1 MLLSVY
7 VHQQIPTLQSDCAQQ
22 AALRGDEV
30 TQDMVTVPVTLLR
43 CSEVEY
49 CDNSSHT
56 AILKLEAA
64 SEQSSETSVEVADA
78 LEGNV
83 QIPALL
89 EGVQCEMKQDE
100 WRQSNSSKNLN
111 AQFLL
116 PMEDM
121 LENEGECEIQQ
132 SACGTG
138 NELLEVS
145 ETSEV
150 MEVHLEDL
158 ALRSKPSDQCVN
170 ATAPSEVPILQKYGD
185 EQPRGALVTQMEAGT
200 EMELDAYTQLETVI
214 VADLFDAPIIHPVAT
229 ETISREHR
237 STLCFIFPV
246 PEFDVQGFKSCT
258 EHVDAEFILHYH
270 VCFLQMW
277 CQVHLPLV
285 SKWTSDTWVVV
296 AS

>member
-1 MLLSVY
+1 MLLSVD
-7 VHQQIPTLQSDCAQQ
+7 VHQQIPTLQSVCAQQ
-22 AALRGDEV
+22 AALRGEEV
-30 TQDMVTVPVTLLR
+30 TQAMDTKPEAATLR
-43 CSEVEY
+43 CPKVEC

-56 AILKLEAA
+56 VILELEGAH
-64 SEQSSETSVEVADA
+64 EQPSETSVEVADA

-89 EGVQCEMKQDE
+89 EGVHCEMEQDE
-100 WRQSNSSKNLN
+100 WRQSNSSKNVN
-111 AQFLL
+111 AQFLP

-121 LENEGECEIQQ
+121 LENEGEFEIQQ

-150 MEVHLEDL
+150 MEVHLKDL
-158 ALRSKPSDQCVN
+158 ALKSEPSDVCLNV
-170 ATAPSEVPILQKYGD
+170 TAPSEVPFLQKYGD

-200 EMELDAYTQLETVI
+200 EMKLDAYTQLETVI
-214 VADLFDAPIIHPVAT
+214 VADLSDAPIMHPVAT
-229 ETISREHR
+229 ETISSEHR
-237 STLCFIFPV
+237 STLYFFFPV
-246 PEFDVQGFKSCT
+246 PEFDVQGFDIVHRACGC
-258 EHVDAEFILHYH
+258 ILHHY

-277 CQVHLPLV
+277 YQVHLPLV
-285 SKWTSDTWVVV
+285 PKWTPDTWVIV